1 MHVINHLNG
10 QENKTEKRNIMV
22 ESARIAR
29 GDIKPLDE
37 LNAKDWDA
45 LFIPGGLGIGKNLSD
60 FGKKGE
66 DFAIE
71 QDVEAVIKDFHE
83 SGKYLGL
90 T

>member
-1 MHVINHLNG
+1 MHVVNHLNG
-10 QENKTEKRNIMV
+10 QENKNESRNIMV

-29 GDIKPLDE
+29 GNILPLDQ

-66 DFAIE
+66 DFIIE
-71 QDVEAVIKDFHE
+71 QDVEDVIKDFHE
-83 SGKYLGL
+83 
-90 T
+90 